1 MNFSIRSKALW
12 LIACFALAGSAFVV
26 RDADANKGGQSFGA
40 KLSEAQQQKLFETHK
55 EWELSSADNR
65 IAIINEFRNCIDAAQ
80 PPESFRNCKQ
90 KGRQSHRALK
100 EQHRKKINATLK
112 SMGLEPMQ
120 SHLKHGHHKGREN
133 NQRIGPKLRSNQ
145 V

>member
-1 MNFSIRSKALW
+1 MNFSIPSKALW
-12 LIACFALAGSAFVV
+12 LIPCFALAGSTFIVS
-26 RDADANKGGQSFGA
+26 DAEANKGGQSFGA
-40 KLSEAQQQKLFETHK
+40 KLNQAQQQKLFETRK

-65 IAIINEFRNCIDAAQ
+65 IAIINDFHNCIDAAQ
-80 PPESFRNCKQ
+80 TPEAFRNCKQ

-100 EQHRKKINATLK
+100 EQRRKKINTTLK

-120 SHLKHGHHKGREN
+120 SNLKHRHRNGRGN
-133 NQRIGPKLRSNQ
+133 NQRIGTKLRPNQ